1 MSDNQKKKIML
12 VDDDNAIRQLYVFEL
27 STRNFEVV
35 EAKDGKEA
43 LTKVRQEKPDLILL
57 DMVMPEMDG
66 LGFLTELK
74 QDLDLKNVPVI
85 MLTNFGQEN
94 LIQQAYNLGVT
105 DYLLKYKVTQ
115 EEMAGKIEQILSAKT
130 S

>member
-94 LIQQAYNLGVT
+94 LIQQIGRAHV
-105 DYLLKYKVTQ
+105 
-115 EEMAGKIEQILSAKT
+115 
-130 S
+130 

>member
-1 MSDNQKKKIML
+1 MPDGQKKKIMM
-12 VDDDNAIRQLYVFEL
+12 VDDDAALRELYVVEL
-27 STRNFEVV
+27 STKNFDVV

-43 LTKVRQEKPDLILL
+43 LEKVRQEKPDLILL

-66 LGFLTELK
+66 IGLLSELK
-74 QDLDLKNVPVI
+74 QDNDLKNIPVI

-115 EEMAGKIEQILSAKT
+115 EEMAGKIEATLSAHAP
-130 S
+130 

>member
-1 MSDNQKKKIML
+1 MADDTKKKIML
-12 VDDDNAIRQLYVFEL
+12 VDDDNALRQLYTVEL
-27 STRNFEVV
+27 AGKSFEVV

-43 LTKVRQEKPDLILL
+43 LIKVRQEKPDLILL

-115 EEMAGKIEQILSAKT
+115 EEMVGKIEQILSGHP